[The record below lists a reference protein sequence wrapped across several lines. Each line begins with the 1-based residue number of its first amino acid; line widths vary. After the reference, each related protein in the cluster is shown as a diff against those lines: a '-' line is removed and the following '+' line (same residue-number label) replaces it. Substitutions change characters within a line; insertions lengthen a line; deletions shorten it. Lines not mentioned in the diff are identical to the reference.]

1 MLTQL
6 LNKSIM
12 KKQFRNGPLVK
23 RLTHMPFTHAFMGSN
38 PVRVTIL
45 KFTDEK
51 SSVFLLYKEKTYDLK
66 PYVKINYLLLE

>member
-6 LNKSIM
+6 VNKSIM

-51 SSVFLLYKEKTYDLK
+51 SSVFFTQRETYDLK
-66 PYVKINYLLLE
+66 PYVKINYLLFE